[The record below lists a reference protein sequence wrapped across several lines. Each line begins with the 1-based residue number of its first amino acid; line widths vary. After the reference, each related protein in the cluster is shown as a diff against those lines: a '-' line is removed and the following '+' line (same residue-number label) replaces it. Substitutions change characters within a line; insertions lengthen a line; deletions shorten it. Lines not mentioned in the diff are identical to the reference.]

1 MIGPASLS
9 LPRSRPAANT
19 CDLRGIR
26 DHPACPG
33 EISDLIA
40 ALRDGSMTLDQVA
53 ERFRQRSWPRRTTPR
68 PTTYLERAAAA
79 EQDSEPYRSSSF
91 DDVAAAHQQGRLS
104 DHEYEVLSEAVA
116 ESKRAEDR
124 RNAAESADPS

>member
-1 MIGPASLS
+1 MSS
-9 LPRSRPAANT
+9 
-19 CDLRGIR
+19 
-26 DHPACPG
+26 
-33 EISDLIA
+33 EIPELIA

-53 ERFRQRSWPRRTTPR
+53 DRFRERSWPRRTSPL

-79 EQDSEPYRSSSF
+79 QQDPEPYRPGSF
-91 DDVAAAHQQGRLS
+91 DDVAAAHQEGRLS

-124 RNAAESADPS
+124 RAAAEPSDPV